1 MKIRNRLALTS
12 SLVFGV
18 VFSLASF
25 LVYFIFHRSSERLIF
40 EELEKSSRLTAYFF
54 LEEDELS
61 KKEHQEVERE
71 FQKIIQK
78 NTEVRVY
85 DEADI
90 ITYGQKEIE
99 PAISR
104 RVLELT
110 RTEEKYRFKDGDYY
124 YLGIFYPDNQG
135 DFVIFVKE
143 NNQYFRSQ
151 AQRLLLILF
160 VVLLA
165 GLTAIVILSNALSS
179 IAYRPI
185 ARVIE
190 AVNAIEP
197 DSLGKTLP
205 SPRTRDEV
213 EALVHT
219 FNDLLLRLS
228 DTFVIQ
234 KNFINYVSHEFR
246 TPLASIAGNLEVFA
260 QKQGRT
266 PEEQAQ
272 AAEEAVQN
280 VHQIRAI
287 LDTLLELSGL
297 RAEARTLAPVRVDEL
312 LWYLLESPPF
322 HTHEL
327 IAVELDIAPQQEGLL
342 EARGSFQQLR
352 MAIAN
357 LLENAVKYSDG
368 KPVQIRLSA
377 VGEQLRLL
385 IQDQGPGIRPEE
397 LKYIMQP
404 FFRGSNVQAVP
415 GSGIGLSIA
424 GIILKQHDIALEIDS
439 VPGQGT
445 AVSLLFPPLRPF

>member
-85 DEADI
+85 DEADV

-104 RVLELT
+104 QVLERT
-110 RTEEKYRFKDGDYY
+110 RAEEKYRFKNGDYY

-160 VVLLA
+160 MVLLA
-165 GLTAIVILSNALSS
+165 GLAAIVILSNALSS

-266 PEEQAQ
+266 PGEQAQ
-272 AAEEAVQN
+272 AAEEAVQS

-312 LWYLLESPPF
+312 LWDLLESPPF
-322 HTHEL
+322 HSCEH
-327 IAVELDIAPQQEGLL
+327 IAVELDIGPEQEGLL

-352 MAIAN
+352 IAIAN
-357 LLENAVKYSDG
+357 LLENAVKYSSG

-377 VGEQLRLL
+377 VGEQLWLL

-397 LKYIMQP
+397 LKYIQQP

-424 GIILKQHDIALEIDS
+424 GILLRQHDIALEIGS
-439 VPGQGT
+439 APGQGT
-445 AVSLLFPPLRPF
+445 SVSLLFPPPRPL

>member
-1 MKIRNRLALTS
+1 MKIRNRLTLTS

-25 LVYFIFHRSSERLIF
+25 LVYFIFHRSSEKLIF

-61 KKEHQEVERE
+61 QKEHQKIEAE
-71 FQKIIQK
+71 FQKVLQK
-78 NTEVRVY
+78 NRVVRVY
-85 DEADI
+85 DETDA
-90 ITYGQKEIE
+90 ITYGQAEAE
-99 PAISR
+99 PAITPQ
-104 RVLELT
+104 VLDQARQEQQMT
-110 RTEEKYRFKDGDYY
+110 FKDGDYY
-124 YLGIFYPDNQG
+124 YLGMFYPDNQG

-165 GLTAIVILSNALSS
+165 GLAAIILLSNALSG

-185 ARVIE
+185 ARVIQ
-190 AVNAIEP
+190 AVNALEP
-197 DSLGKTLP
+197 ASLGKTLP

-213 EALVHT
+213 EALVNT
-219 FNDLLLRLS
+219 FNDLLQRLS

-266 PEEQAQ
+266 PEEQAR
-272 AAEEAVQN
+272 AAAEAVQN
-280 VHQIRAI
+280 VHQIKAI
-287 LDTLLELSGL
+287 LDTLIELSGL
-297 RAEARTLAPVRVDEL
+297 RAEARDLEPVRVDEL
-312 LWYLLESPPF
+312 LWDLLESPPLRAD
-322 HTHEL
+322 ER
-327 IAVELDIAPQQEGLL
+327 IAVELDIPPEQESLL
-342 EARGSFQQLR
+342 EIQGSFQQLR

-357 LLENAVKYSDG
+357 LLENAIKYSGG
-368 KPVQIRLSA
+368 KPVQ
-377 VGEQLRLL
+377 LRLYASGGQLHLL
-385 IQDQGPGIRPEE
+385 IKDQGPGIRLEE
-397 LKYIMQP
+397 LKYIQQP
-404 FFRGSNVQAVP
+404 FYRGSNAQGVP

-424 GIILKQHDIALEIDS
+424 GIILKQHAIELHIDS
-439 VPGQGT
+439 VLGQGT
-445 AVSLLFPPLRPF
+445 AVKLCFGPTA